1 MASSSEVGH
10 AKNLANLKLLKD
22 LVAQVGVAYAPSNAL
37 LSVVSV
43 TTLIATCQTDY
54 DNWTA
59 KLTNYKNESDKREI
73 AFEPIGKLVSEIN
86 ASVQQFNEPQQTFN
100 DVQAL
105 VSKIHGA
112 DNRIKKSIASKQVD
126 PSLPIDPSNPPSLPI
141 DPISTAQLSYDSLL
155 KKFDL
160 LIQRLQT
167 ITTYAPNEVDIQIA
181 TLTALFTTLT
191 TLNLNAGSATN
202 TLNIARNQRN
212 LSFYAPATGLYDIT
226 IKIKQYLKSNK
237 ATKGAIYSA
246 ATKLKFVK
254 IVQKKKKKKAK

>member
-1 MASSSEVGH
+1 MASNSEVGH

-22 LVAQVGVAYAPSNAL
+22 LIAQVGAPYAPSNAL
-37 LSVVSV
+37 LTVASV
-43 TTLIATCQTDY
+43 TTLIATCQADY
-54 DNWTA
+54 NNWTA
-59 KLTNYKNESDKREI
+59 KLILFKDESDKREI
-73 AFEPIGKLVSEIN
+73 AFEPIGKLVTEIN
-86 ASVQQFNEPQQTFN
+86 SSVQQLNEPQQTFN
-100 DVQAL
+100 DIQAL

-126 PSLPIDPSNPPSLPI
+126 PSIPIDPSNPTPLPI

-155 KKFDL
+155 KNFDL

-167 ITTYAPNEVDIQIA
+167 ITAYAPNEVDIQIA

-202 TLNIARNQRN
+202 TLNLARNQRN

-226 IKIKQYLKSNK
+226 IKIKKYLKSNK
-237 ATKGAIYSA
+237 ITKGAIYKT
-246 ATKLKFVK
+246 ATQLKFVK